1 MKKRLRNASAQSTN
15 SKTQINLQEEL
26 RDALGQMYDIE
37 RLISRISLGSVNGR
51 DLHSLKDSLRLIPDV
66 KAQLQNCS
74 SALLVSL
81 NDTLDPLPDL
91 IALIEHGIH
100 PNPPATIREGG
111 VINDGYSEE
120 LDELR
125 QIVGQGKDWIVAMQE
140 EERKRSGIQSLK
152 IGFNQVFG
160 YYIDVTNPNLNMV
173 PEHYIRKQTLRN
185 SERFIT
191 PELKEQEAKVLNA
204 EDRIGTLEYELFSQ
218 IREDVSKYTEVIQKI
233 AAALAITDVLANFA
247 YIASK
252 YNYVKPT
259 VAAVDE
265 IVIRDGRHPVVE
277 QLFTQEGFVPND
289 TILNCDDEQLHIITG
304 TEHERQEHVS
314 ASDGT
319 HRFDGT
325 DWVFC
330 ACLRCEDRLGR
341 PDFHTGRGI
350 GQPRNGAEYF
360 PR

>member
-1 MKKRLRNASAQSTN
+1 MT
-15 SKTQINLQEEL
+15 
-26 RDALGQMYDIE
+26 
-37 RLISRISLGSVNGR
+37 
-51 DLHSLKDSLRLIPDV
+51 P
-66 KAQLQNCS
+66 
-74 SALLVSL
+74 
-81 NDTLDPLPDL
+81 LDPLPEL
-91 IALIEHGIH
+91 VEVIERGIH

-111 VINDGYSEE
+111 VICDGYSEE

-125 QIVGQGKDWIVAMQE
+125 QIVGQGKEWIAAMQE
-140 EERKRSGIQSLK
+140 AERKRSGIQSLK

-160 YYIDVTNPNLNMV
+160 YYIDVTKPNLHMV
-173 PEHYIRKQTLRN
+173 PDHYIRKQTLRN

-204 EDRIGTLEYELFSQ
+204 GRSDTGRWSMKSFVRFGMRCRNLPNPSRRSQ
-218 IREDVSKYTEVIQKI
+218 PAI
-233 AAALAITDVLANFA
+233 AMTDVLANFA

-304 TEHERQEHVS
+304 PNMSGKSTYLRQTALIVLMAQIGCFVPAAAGGKSGWLIGFSHVS
-314 ASDGT
+314 V
-319 HRFDGT
+319 HRT
-325 DWVFC
+325 
-330 ACLRCEDRLGR
+330 
-341 PDFHTGRGI
+341 TS
-350 GQPRNGAEYF
+350 
-360 PR
+360 